1 MNDFFLASDRSILLE
16 LNHNKVTVSQL
27 KMHNFDKWS
36 GPAQSI
42 KEFLKNHPDDIAK
55 LLQDKTDD
63 ALAFVSLSMDRD
75 AKDIERIMF
84 QERGRSFEIVH
95 TAIKINDAFFS
106 EPDPRH
112 DDSVDPRKKS
122 SWFDAFQ
129 LLISNGHSNTE
140 IMQMTYGAFRQYLKA
155 AQKTE
160 KQKIRNNAVAVRT
173 AQHAAKKA
181 FEEFMKNL
189 EKDKQHIKVVR
200 Y

>member
-63 ALAFVSLSMDRD
+63 ALEFASLSLDCD
-75 AKDIERIMF
+75 AKDIERIIL
-84 QERGRSFEIVH
+84 QERSRSLEIVH
-95 TAIKINDAFFS
+95 AAIKINDAFFS
-106 EPDPRH
+106 EPDPKH

-155 AQKTE
+155 AQKAE

-189 EKDKQHIKVVR
+189 EKDK
-200 Y
+200 

>member
-1 MNDFFLASDRSILLE
+1 MNDFFLASDRNITAE
-16 LNHNKVTVSQL
+16 LQFNKVTVMQL
-27 KMHNFDKWS
+27 KMHNFDLWS
-36 GPAQSI
+36 GHAQAI
-42 KEFLKNHPDDIAK
+42 KEFLKSHPDEIAK
-55 LLQDKTDD
+55 LLKEKTSEVL
-63 ALAFVSLSMDRD
+63 ALVGLAIERD
-75 AKDIERIMF
+75 AKDIERIML
-84 QERGRSFEIVH
+84 QEKDRSFDLINAVIVV
-95 TAIKINDAFFS
+95 NDAFFS

-155 AQKTE
+155 AQKAE

-173 AQHAAKKA
+173 AQHAAKRA

-189 EKDKQHIKVVR
+189 EKDK
-200 Y
+200 